1 MFIEQLR
8 PACIVEYAVLMGTE
22 PGQDR
27 GARIREAHNG
37 GISGPGLYALPGVK
51 GNDFAVGGL
60 FHFTAFSL
68 SGETPDRPR
77 AESARGQSEVV
88 TVFVPESDGNKRFCA
103 FRIQQDAGDPGSNG
117 NLTHKGAPFI
127 L

>member
-1 MFIEQLR
+1 MFIEQFG
-8 PACIVEYAVLMGTE
+8 PAGIVENAVLMGTE

-27 GARIREAHNG
+27 SARIRETQSG
-37 GISGPGLYALPGVK
+37 GISGSGLHAFPGVK

-60 FHFTAFSL
+60 LYFTAFSL

-88 TVFVPESDGNKRFCA
+88 TVFVPESDGDKRFCA